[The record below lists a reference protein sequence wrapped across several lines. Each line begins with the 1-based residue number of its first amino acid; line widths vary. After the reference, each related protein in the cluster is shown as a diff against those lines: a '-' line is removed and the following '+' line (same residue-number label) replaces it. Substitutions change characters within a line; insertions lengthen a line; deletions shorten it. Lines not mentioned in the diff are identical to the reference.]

1 MARKIKSMDNFHMC
15 LGNRGN
21 KSLWSLLKCFPASWR
36 QAAAFAEFHTCGSLL
51 FPGEPPFCSRTQ
63 VRTRPALGF
72 ELGGFGPPGQQCA
85 WAPVSSSCLN
95 CVEVD
100 HLMFMCWAES
110 RPITVWKLFYR
121 AHGRKFVST
130 EMVVEGFLL
139 PLLELT
145 DTTLL
150 KFYLANLAKALS
162 SNFMIQSQ
170 QKWNLCPYFVNMSLA
185 SVI

>member
-1 MARKIKSMDNFHMC
+1 
-15 LGNRGN
+15 
-21 KSLWSLLKCFPASWR
+21 
-36 QAAAFAEFHTCGSLL
+36 
-51 FPGEPPFCSRTQ
+51 
-63 VRTRPALGF
+63 
-72 ELGGFGPPGQQCA
+72 
-85 WAPVSSSCLN
+85 
-95 CVEVD
+95 
-100 HLMFMCWAES
+100 
-110 RPITVWKLFYR
+110 
-121 AHGRKFVST
+121 
-130 EMVVEGFLL
+130 MVVEGFLL